1 MNGRSAARKVGDGI
15 GNVCNGGSG
24 GTHLHGQCRRWTAVV
39 MMMASPVTTMPLGL
53 DRARIS
59 GILSFGSLLAEISC
73 SWSS

>member
-1 MNGRSAARKVGDGI
+1 M
-15 GNVCNGGSG
+15 
-24 GTHLHGQCRRWTAVV
+24 